1 MTRKFRMH
9 GTEPFVSHS
18 RYGAARSKAV
28 LKKYPNHA
36 DRLARL
42 TVEGRLQRLFVVSVR
57 PDFKRRQDH
66 D

>member
-1 MTRKFRMH
+1 MTRRFKFH
-9 GTEPFVSHS
+9 GAEPFVSHS

-28 LKKYPNHA
+28 LKKFPNHA

-42 TVEGRLQRLFVVSVR
+42 TIEGRAQRLCLAPVR
-57 PDFKRRQDH
+57 PNMKRRQDH

>member
-1 MTRKFRMH
+1 MTRRFRFH
-9 GTEPFVSHS
+9 GAEPFVSHS

-42 TVEGRLQRLFVVSVR
+42 TVEGRLAQQCLVPVLAGR
-57 PDFKRRQDH
+57 KRKQDH

>member
-1 MTRKFRMH
+1 MTRRFRMH
-9 GTEPFVSHS
+9 GTKPFVSHS

-42 TVEGRLQRLFVVSVR
+42 TIEGRLQKQCLAPVR
-57 PDFKRRQDH
+57 ADFKRRQNH